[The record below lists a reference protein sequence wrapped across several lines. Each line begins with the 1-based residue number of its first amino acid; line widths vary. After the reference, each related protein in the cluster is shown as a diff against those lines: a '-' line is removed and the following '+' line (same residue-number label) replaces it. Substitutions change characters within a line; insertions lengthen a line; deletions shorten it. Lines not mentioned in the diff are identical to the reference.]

1 MLNTPVDGGGQPL
14 PEGAL
19 SSEPVE
25 SGSEALELADEDAP
39 ARPRRGSRS
48 LGRIILAT
56 ICLLLTAALVATGV
70 YSYQTIQSTNKTLNE
85 TRLALAKEQTAHR
98 SADAW
103 ASGLSACI
111 VALNADE
118 ASLAK
123 MGRDLRAMQARTL
136 KAGDLEAAR
145 LTYETALLE
154 ALTDEHKAVV
164 NASWASTD
172 AEWTAVN
179 MLGLQGENEM
189 KQAAALKTQL
199 DSLVTE
205 YQSSADEVSAEAPAI
220 EAQMARTSDL
230 CGAGPGSSA
239 APAVPRASLSAN
251 P

>member
-1 MLNTPVDGGGQPL
+1 
-14 PEGAL
+14 
-19 SSEPVE
+19 
-25 SGSEALELADEDAP
+25 
-39 ARPRRGSRS
+39 
-48 LGRIILAT
+48 
-56 ICLLLTAALVATGV
+56 
-70 YSYQTIQSTNKTLNE
+70 
-85 TRLALAKEQTAHR
+85 
-98 SADAW
+98 
-103 ASGLSACI
+103 
-111 VALNADE
+111 
-118 ASLAK
+118 
-123 MGRDLRAMQARTL
+123 MQARTL

-239 APAVPRASLSAN
+239 ASGAPRASLSAN